1 MKLQLI
7 WLYFKRQHRRTVFTA
22 FILSLGLIIILTSYQ
37 LINGFENEIASNI
50 WDRPR
55 IDQFYIG
62 NLESSTETSSI
73 NLDIDYNRLQSLENW
88 LNSSTMINSWSSY
101 YSNFQI
107 ITYTSQNMT
116 LTTEIQ
122 IVVANPLNLQAN
134 AILPEEFQ
142 INENETLIGSTLD
155 TILQSPDQIKIDS
168 SELNDIIHSLY
179 PQISHNSFMN
189 FSMST
194 DGFIITQEGLTLN
207 FPIPVSATPE
217 FSTSLIISEKLFY
230 YYLTQ
235 TLNNADEQKSESIT
249 FLPNR
254 MLVTLADRGN
264 FESVNSYLN
273 NIGLQLIIK
282 RGDREFISVGASQVV
297 DNIVLLQLAMSVL
310 IILSMVNIFI
320 ELFDELKPDFKIL
333 VQQGYDFDYIIL
345 FILGIA
351 TIIGVFAGTITIL
364 TSTLISNTIIS
375 LLAII
380 GNNPFIIISTNF
392 EEIIEIMV
400 QSILIANIA
409 AIYPILKVK
418 QFV

>member
-168 SELNDIIHSLY
+168 SELNDIIHSFY